1 MIQYTVLYFF
11 PVSINSV
18 VSPCFYSLGERCTSD
33 NEITIL
39 NNRRFCIYSYSL
51 CDRGSFENKCRKG
64 LHDRRPA
71 CNGSKHFYKRC
82 ICVSCECFLHGCRN
96 NSECCGYDQSMEVVT
111 TSKETMLFYDS
122 CFILFWSGCSR
133 HHSSCPNIINYSVA
147 YGNSSWSN
155 WRHTGMHKCL
165 LGRIF
170 NA

>member
-11 PVSINSV
+11 PVSINIV

-39 NNRRFCIYSYSL
+39 LRISLICALRIFFWLPNVERRSEARKKCGMHISVKCVVNNRRFRIYSYSL
-51 CDRGSFENKCRKG
+51 CDRARFEKKCRKG

-122 CFILFWSGCSR
+122 CCILF
-133 HHSSCPNIINYSVA
+133 
-147 YGNSSWSN
+147 
-155 WRHTGMHKCL
+155 
-165 LGRIF
+165 
-170 NA
+170 